1 MEEEGKEERE
11 EEEEQENGERRRE
24 GWLHSTTPP
33 QILPSQE
40 PPSLPLPL
48 QAPPPAAVGLPS
60 VSSLFPSLPSGLL
73 PETHSGSSPLE
84 NGNRTEL
91 YHGVWLEGRN
101 SYINS
106 SFQYSLP
113 TTLLSSPPFS
123 HHSSL
128 FTLLFLSPPHS
139 PLSSLLPT
147 IMFLFENSPLLCV
160 LLHLG
165 NSCCQL
171 TLKFTLRL
179 PGTG

>member
-24 GWLHSTTPP
+24 GWSHSTTPP

-40 PPSLPLPL
+40 LPSLPLPL